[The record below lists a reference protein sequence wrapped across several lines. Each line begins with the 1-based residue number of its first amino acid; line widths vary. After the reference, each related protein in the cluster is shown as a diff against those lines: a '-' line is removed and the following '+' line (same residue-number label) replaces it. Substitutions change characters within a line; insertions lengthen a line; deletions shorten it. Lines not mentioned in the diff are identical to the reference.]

1 MAQKLLT
8 PINRHNF
15 LPLVGSNW
23 SSQTSYG
30 SADSRT
36 SEKHDVWGQD
46 SNTFVIDL
54 CTVTIVNCLSC
65 LFAFWRGW
73 FPGTFVQSRFLRSLF
88 QLSSIPSTAQLVFA
102 IEKKNGKLIR
112 CHSPIPNKNP
122 STILFFEPFKGR
134 IFALEISSN
143 ASNVD
148 PTAQVLS
155 QCEFLF
161 MTSPWPIT
169 AYTLKNTTIKS
180 YAHFAVRLCHN
191 VTFSG
196 STYGSSKRM
205 TFKSWRD
212 SVSFISSYITRCDE
226 SWKTKPRGYDSYGT
240 LGKNLESVFPTNTK
254 WTDIKGLCVKP
265 TQDSGQVPI
274 ASPFL
279 ISHAETNILR
289 FSKSYEHVRRDS
301 QESPNGVNNACSR
314 QKFFLP
320 NNCSTVQASFL
331 PNLKWEAPILHF
343 SHKNKSFSDF
353 MPNDARN
360 L

>member
-1 MAQKLLT
+1 MHCNYSQLLELSVRILKGLVPRNFRSVSLLAQPFPVELH
-8 PINRHNF
+8 PFN
-15 LPLVGSNW
+15 
-23 SSQTSYG
+23 SSTGICHRKKTGNSSG
-30 SADSRT
+30 
-36 SEKHDVWGQD
+36 
-46 SNTFVIDL
+46 
-54 CTVTIVNCLSC
+54 VT
-65 LFAFWRGW
+65 
-73 FPGTFVQSRFLRSLF
+73 
-88 QLSSIPSTAQLVFA
+88 
-102 IEKKNGKLIR
+102 
-112 CHSPIPNKNP
+112 HSPIPNKNP

-240 LGKNLESVFPTNTK
+240 LGKNLESVFPTNAK
-254 WTDIKGLCVKP
+254 WTDIKGLCVKQ

-301 QESPNGVNNACSR
+301 QESPNGVDNACSR
-314 QKFFLP
+314 LKMKSSNFALLTQKQELQWFHAKW
-320 NNCSTVQASFL
+320 CSESGT
-331 PNLKWEAPILHF
+331 KWTTDNPWSWPWSSL
-343 SHKNKSFSDF
+343 
-353 MPNDARN
+353 ARRRPVM
-360 L
+360 LS